1 MAANNS
7 KQFVIKK
14 GNEEI
19 RLRANQINTRN
30 LGRHFQVSCFIFL
43 SRGSQ
48 GIITIFSCKILR
60 KLCTRFC
67 DFFIFQ
73 VIFFYLFF
81 FFEGRCTRFF
91 RVLYPS
97 HLTTRTVP
105 FVFKKKLEFF
115 IYLFNLID

>member
-73 VIFFYLFF
+73 VIFFLFIFF
-81 FFEGRCTRFF
+81 FRREVYEIFSST
-91 RVLYPS
+91 LPLALDYPYCS
-97 HLTTRTVP
+97 
-105 FVFKKKLEFF
+105 
-115 IYLFNLID
+115 ICI